1 MSPIDFRWIDLLDI
15 LLVAFLLYQVY
26 MLLRGTAAINI
37 FLGVAAV
44 YLFSKV
50 VVLLQMRMLSE
61 ILNQFLGV
69 GILALIVV
77 FQPEIRKFLL
87 LIGSANFRRRRRF
100 LAQLRLLRT
109 KEIRLDVDVV
119 SRACFR
125 FAESK
130 IGALIVLGRNTPL
143 NMYAQTGDRIN
154 AELSVRLLESIF
166 TYSSPLHDGAV
177 IIVDDKIVSA
187 RSILPVS
194 ESEEISARLGLRHR
208 AAVGITEKTDA
219 IAVTVS
225 EETGQISL
233 SKGGALELVTP
244 AALRERLLEYLND

>member
-1 MSPIDFRWIDLLDI
+1 MSWIDFRWVDLLDI
-15 LLVAFLLYQVY
+15 LLVAFLLYQIY
-26 MLLRGTAAINI
+26 ALLRGTVAINI

-50 VVLLQMRMLSE
+50 VNLLQMRMLSE

-77 FQPEIRKFLL
+77 FQQEIRKFLL

-109 KEIRLDVDVV
+109 REIKQDVESV
-119 SRACFR
+119 SKACLR
-125 FAESK
+125 FAEGK
-130 IGALIVLGRNTPL
+130 VGALIVLGRNTPL
-143 NMYAQTGDRIN
+143 DMYIQTGDKLN

-166 TYSSPLHDGAV
+166 TYTSPLHDGAV
-177 IIVDDKIVSA
+177 IIIDDTIIAA
-187 RSILPVS
+187 RCILPVS
-194 ESEEISARLGLRHR
+194 ESEQISPRLGLRHR

-219 IAVTVS
+219 VAVIVS

-233 SKGGALELVTP
+233 SKGGTLELVP
-244 AALRERLLEYLND
+244 LNALRDRLMEFVND